1 MQEKLE
7 TAVIGLGYLS
17 LSLAHPFLREY
28 TAIGFDIRQ
37 GRVNVLMAGHGIM

>member
-17 LSLAHPFLREY
+17 LSLARPFLWEY
-28 TAIGFDIRQ
+28 TTIGFDIRQ
-37 GRVNVLMAGHGIM
+37 GRVNVLMAGHGVM